1 MRARRCRCGVSF
13 QPRSRNHKSCPGCR
27 LSHRK
32 GKRCDSLLPCDICE
46 RVFARLAAFNERK
59 RNGEVL
65 DRRRGV
71 DIVCPTCGI
80 TYAAFRS
87 GFSFTD
93 ARRDFITDDPNRKT
107 GAPRRHGRRH
117 GVLGKMREW
126 KQLAWNAH
134 VDQCASVAAEGA
146 A

>member
-1 MRARRCRCGVSF
+1 MRKRKCDQCGEPF
-13 QPRSRNHKSCPGCR
+13 TPRSKAH
-27 LSHRK
+27 
-32 GKRCDSLLPCDICE
+32 KRCSPECSRAE
-46 RVFARLAAFNERK
+46 RMLACARLNERK

-71 DIVCPTCGI
+71 DIVCETCGI
-80 TYAAFRS
+80 SYAAFRS

-107 GAPRRHGRRH
+107 GRRRHGRRH
-117 GVLGKMREW
+117 GVLGKMREI

-134 VDQCASVAAEGA
+134 IAECANAKKGA

>member
-1 MRARRCRCGVSF
+1 MRKRRCDNCGEMFRPRKLVGALAGRVQRRCSKECADV
-13 QPRSRNHKSCPGCR
+13 
-27 LSHRK
+27 
-32 GKRCDSLLPCDICE
+32 
-46 RVFARLAAFNERK
+46 VAFARLAAFNERK
-59 RNGEVL
+59 KRGEVL
-65 DRRRGV
+65 DKRRGV

-126 KQLAWNAH
+126 KQLAWNMH
-134 VDQCASVAAEGA
+134 VDQCASVATEGA